1 MPVPNPVTVD
11 KVVVKVVGVVAAG
24 GVEGL
29 APPPK
34 HCRLGFTRTVRRVA
48 NKTADLAR
56 ENIFGSN

>member
-1 MPVPNPVTVD
+1 MPVANPVTDD
-11 KVVVKVVGVVAAG
+11 KVVVEVVGVVAG